1 MREKEKLEMY
11 IGESYTNILYHK
23 LNTKSLCWYIY
34 FRFRFFVC
42 NKKHFKK
49 EKILERKKI

>member
-1 MREKEKLEMY
+1 MY

-49 EKILERKKI
+49 EKILERKKYNEK